1 MGLRFSISAPKG
13 QGDVS
18 PGLRSLTLSGHGAI
32 GVLEKLRS
40 SAHPFTAHP
49 FSYAHEAAVNVVAI
63 AVRMVITTLR
73 ILPQSVLLL
82 NVPMVLR
89 LKVNG

>member
-1 MGLRFSISAPKG
+1 M
-13 QGDVS
+13 
-18 PGLRSLTLSGHGAI
+18 RSLTLSGYGAI
-32 GVLEKLRS
+32 GVHENSVHPLIRS
-40 SAHPFTAHP
+40 PLIF
-49 FSYAHEAAVNVVAI
+49 FFYAHEAAVNVVAI

-73 ILPQSVLLL
+73 MLPQSVLLL